1 MSKELYIAI
10 DTETGGLDYSINPL
24 LQVGAYVALLD
35 KDTMEAS
42 FIAQGE
48 WNVKPS
54 QYSGKEFDPKAL
66 AVNGLNLEI
75 LGATG
80 HTLDD
85 IGEAIVNLVS
95 SAKDATKPDKT
106 YILGQNL
113 KFDFRFM
120 QAYLPPKTMS
130 YLERFLQKELMD
142 KSEDYHLVTP
152 EEPGVTRSTSLGA
165 MATEL
170 QIVNERAHT
179 SLSDAKT
186 TFEIL
191 VELDR
196 RLVAL
201 RKK

>member
-10 DTETGGLDYSINPL
+10 DTETGGLDHSINPL
-24 LQVGAYVALLD
+24 LQVGAYVAMLD

-48 WNVKPS
+48 WNIKPS

-75 LGATG
+75 LEATG
-80 HTLDD
+80 LTLEEVGD
-85 IGEAIVNLVS
+85 ALYNLVS

-120 QAYLPPKTMS
+120 QAYLPAKTMA

-142 KSEDYHLVTP
+142 KSEDYHLVTTP
-152 EEPGVTRSTSLGA
+152 EPGVERSTSLGA
-165 MATEL
+165 MANEL
-170 QIVNERAHT
+170 NIVNERAHT

-186 TFEIL
+186 TFEVL

-196 RLVAL
+196 RLVAM
-201 RKK
+201 RK